1 LGVKNVI
8 SLDVVGFDEIKAEI
22 ENALK
27 HTGNIL
33 NEIIYLC
40 GVSEKGIELFKPNNL
55 SPETNISPDNSFIH
69 NLGFLYPLS
78 GTVITGNQMGRT
90 IGYPTANLQVDD
102 KNKILP
108 PMGVYSGWAKVD
120 DNWHKTMVN
129 IGVRPTLNLKN
140 LAIESHL
147 IGFEGSLYGR
157 TISLH
162 LHEKIRNEMRFAS
175 LQLLKEQLEKDKL
188 STIKSLDNLNHTP
201 NKDDFLIFA

>member
-1 LGVKNVI
+1 
-8 SLDVVGFDEIKAEI
+8 
-22 ENALK
+22 
-27 HTGNIL
+27 
-33 NEIIYLC
+33 
-40 GVSEKGIELFKPNNL
+40 
-55 SPETNISPDNSFIH
+55 
-69 NLGFLYPLS
+69 
-78 GTVITGNQMGRT
+78 MGRT